1 MIEFETE
8 DRELVSVLITCII
21 AFEKLT
27 ETTTLVVLNH
37 GVEYVAKSTYSD
49 IKDVMIDF
57 YLGSERT
64 DENNIVE
71 NTEDQSYMAST
82 YTQEERLTY
91 IEK

>member
-37 GVEYVAKSTYSD
+37 
-49 IKDVMIDF
+49 
-57 YLGSERT
+57 
-64 DENNIVE
+64 
-71 NTEDQSYMAST
+71 
-82 YTQEERLTY
+82 
-91 IEK
+91 